1 MRGTGREAMAGG
13 RDTAVGRWKLCRG
26 AAKRG
31 AAGREGAAKCGCG
44 IGRGAMAGRCGAAAG
59 WNAGAAGRAIAGA
72 AGRAIAAGAAPGL
85 GCCAEAP
92 ILPAIR
98 ERPTKEAA
106 KGSAK
111 PTLSGSM
118 VVSSLSYPAPHASLT
133 RERGKRSTHERRAGI
148 IAALQD
154 GLVRTPRLIAIAQ
167 VHDLDCDQ
175 GNVRSGSKTE
185 KLNASICFP
194 L

>member
-1 MRGTGREAMAGG
+1 MAGG
-13 RDTAVGRWKLCRG
+13 RDTVVGRWKLGRG

-44 IGRGAMAGRCGAAAG
+44 IGRGAMAGRCGAGAG

-72 AGRAIAAGAAPGL
+72 AGRATAAGAAPRL

-92 ILPAIR
+92 MLPAIR

-111 PTLSGSM
+111 PALSGSM
-118 VVSSLSYPAPHASLT
+118 VVSSLSYPAPHASIT
-133 RERGKRSTHERRAGI
+133 RERGKRSAHERRAGI
-148 IAALQD
+148 ICRVARQARQD
-154 GLVRTPRLIAIAQ
+154 TAPDSHRP
-167 VHDLDCDQ
+167 
-175 GNVRSGSKTE
+175 SS
-185 KLNASICFP
+185 
-194 L
+194 

>member
-1 MRGTGREAMAGG
+1 
-13 RDTAVGRWKLCRG
+13 
-26 AAKRG
+26 
-31 AAGREGAAKCGCG
+31 
-44 IGRGAMAGRCGAAAG
+44 MAGRCGAGAG

-72 AGRAIAAGAAPGL
+72 AGRATAAGAAPRL

-92 ILPAIR
+92 MLPAIR

-111 PTLSGSM
+111 PNLSGSM

-148 IAALQD
+148 IIAALQD
-154 GLVRTPRLIAIAQ
+154 GLVRTPRL
-167 VHDLDCDQ
+167 
-175 GNVRSGSKTE
+175 S
-185 KLNASICFP
+185 
-194 L
+194 

>member
-1 MRGTGREAMAGG
+1 ALTAGGALGRRDSAMRGIGREAMAEG
-13 RDTAVGRWKLCRG
+13 RDTVVGRWKLGRG

-44 IGRGAMAGRCGAAAG
+44 IGRGAMAGRCGAGAG

-72 AGRAIAAGAAPGL
+72 AGRATAAGAAPRL
-85 GCCAEAP
+85 GCCAGAP
-92 ILPAIR
+92 MLPAIR

-118 VVSSLSYPAPHASLT
+118 VVSSLSYPA
-133 RERGKRSTHERRAGI
+133 RMY
-148 IAALQD
+148 Q
-154 GLVRTPRLIAIAQ
+154 
-167 VHDLDCDQ
+167 
-175 GNVRSGSKTE
+175 
-185 KLNASICFP
+185 
-194 L
+194 